1 MAGRRGTLWVFLRPG
16 LGIKRWLI
24 AFVVGIGALGLGT
37 AFLVSLP
44 VTPIVL
50 PLLRNLTLSSYSGPV
65 RGAMF
70 LSIGF
75 VVAFIALYNLYRSVV
90 IGASG
95 GRAGVS
101 VISSLYDQRFR
112 SRGPRIVAVGGGTG
126 LATLLS
132 GLKSMTDNLT
142 AVVTIADDGGSSGRL
157 RTELGIPPPG
167 DARNCIVALSVY
179 ESLMEDLFDY
189 RFTSKGEL
197 TGHSLGNLLLAALHD
212 TQGGFEP
219 ALNAAAS
226 ILGLSG
232 KVVPVSSNEN
242 LTLRATTS
250 TGEVL
255 TGESVIGASGAN
267 VERLEIIPEDAYVSE
282 SAVEAIAMADLVVV
296 GPGSL
301 YTSILPNLLVMGM
314 KETLQA
320 CPAPVVFVC
329 NVASQPE
336 ETDYVDPED
345 YLSAVY
351 RHSGV
356 SFTHVLM
363 NSVLPSVENGE
374 AYEFVRP
381 KPEIAGFTG
390 QTLVHDLIDDSN
402 TVRHDPKKLADSI
415 SRILKTASK

>member
-1 MAGRRGTLWVFLRPG
+1 MSGRRGTLWVFLRPG

-70 LSIGF
+70 LSVGF
-75 VVAFIALYNLYRSVV
+75 IVAFIALYNLYRSVV

-189 RFTSKGEL
+189 RFTGKGEL

-242 LTLRATTS
+242 LTLRATT
-250 TGEVL
+250 
-255 TGESVIGASGAN
+255 
-267 VERLEIIPEDAYVSE
+267 
-282 SAVEAIAMADLVVV
+282 
-296 GPGSL
+296 
-301 YTSILPNLLVMGM
+301 
-314 KETLQA
+314 
-320 CPAPVVFVC
+320 
-329 NVASQPE
+329 
-336 ETDYVDPED
+336 
-345 YLSAVY
+345 
-351 RHSGV
+351 
-356 SFTHVLM
+356 
-363 NSVLPSVENGE
+363 
-374 AYEFVRP
+374 
-381 KPEIAGFTG
+381 
-390 QTLVHDLIDDSN
+390 
-402 TVRHDPKKLADSI
+402 
-415 SRILKTASK
+415 